1 MGLMDKEV
9 AGWLHPKSCSQWL
22 SVQLE
27 MSDVPQGSVLRQVL
41 FNIFINDIDSGTE
54 CTLSKFVGNLKL
66 GGAVGLLEGRDAIQ
80 RDPDRVE
87 EWACVNLMRYNKA
100 KCKVL
105 HLGQGDPQY
114 RYRLRNEWIE
124 NSSAERTVD
133 TGG

>member
-1 MGLMDKEV
+1 
-9 AGWLHPKSCSQWL
+9 
-22 SVQLE
+22 